1 MLRIIS
7 GLAVFAVVITIGW
20 VLGRTGALPPR
31 SDRVLT
37 RLAFFAAT
45 PALMLTTLAGAD
57 LGAVVSAR
65 ALAAIIAELLTIA
78 GAWAVHRWVL
88 GRGTADALIGAL
100 ASGYVNAANLGI
112 PVAILVVG
120 DVTPIAPILLL
131 QLIVLTPVSFAILD
145 VITGRRGQT
154 ALRRATAPLRNP
166 LLIGVATGTALNLAG
181 WDLAGIAGGSPA
193 EVLGLLGR
201 MAVPLMMLSLG
212 LSLADSQRERRMGPE
227 PLGRVTEPA
236 GPALWCA
243 VGWKLFVAPLI
254 ALAVG
259 GLMGLRGQ
267 ALLVPVT
274 TACLPTAQNIFMYAS
289 RYERATG
296 LARDTVL
303 ITTAGFAPVVLLA
316 AALLG

>member
-1 MLRIIS
+1 MLRITS
-7 GLAVFAVVITIGW
+7 GLAVFAVVIAIGW
-20 VLGRTGALPPR
+20 VLGRTSALPPR

-45 PALMLTTLAGAD
+45 PALMVTTLAGAD

-65 ALAAIIAELLTIA
+65 ALAAIIAEILTITS
-78 GAWAVHRWVL
+78 AWSLHRWVL
-88 GRGTADALIGAL
+88 GRDTASALIGAL

-120 DVTPIAPILLL
+120 DATPIAPILLL
-131 QLIVLTPVSFAILD
+131 QLLIITPVSFAILD
-145 VITGRRGQT
+145 IVTGRRCQT
-154 ALRRATAPLRNP
+154 PARRALAPLRNP
-166 LLIGVATGTALNLAG
+166 LLIGVATGTAINLAD
-181 WDLAGIAGGSPA
+181 WDLADIAGGTPA

-201 MAVPLMMLSLG
+201 MAVPLMMLALG
-212 LSLADSQRERRMGPE
+212 LSLADSRRAPRGGLVGEAP
-227 PLGRVTEPA
+227 PPA
-236 GPALWCA
+236 GPALWWA
-243 VGWKLFVAPLI
+243 VGWKLLVAPVL

-259 GLMGLRGQ
+259 ALLGLRGA

-289 RYERATG
+289 RYERAID

-303 ITTAGFAPVVLLA
+303 ITTAGFAPVVLFA

>member
-7 GLAVFAVVITIGW
+7 GLAIFAVVITIGW

-57 LGAVVSAR
+57 LDAVVSAR

-88 GRGTADALIGAL
+88 GRNPADALIGAL

-112 PVAILVVG
+112 PVALLVVG

-131 QLIVLTPVSFAILD
+131 QLIVLTPGSFAILD
-145 VITGRRGQT
+145 VITGKSGRT

-166 LLIGVATGTALNLAG
+166 LLIGVVTGTVLNLAG
-181 WDLAGIAGGSPA
+181 WEPAGIAGGSPA
-193 EVLGLLGR
+193 EVLGMLGR

-212 LSLADSQRERRMGPE
+212 LSLADSQRERRMGP
-227 PLGRVTEPA
+227 LGRVTGPA

-243 VGWKLFVAPLI
+243 VGWKLLVAPLL

-267 ALLVPVT
+267 VLLVPVT

-289 RYERATG
+289 RYERATD

-303 ITTAGFAPVVLLA
+303 LTTAGFAPVVLLA
-316 AALLG
+316 ASILG

>member
-1 MLRIIS
+1 MLRIVS
-7 GLAVFAVVITIGW
+7 GLAVFAVVITTGW
-20 VLGRTGALPPR
+20 VLGRAGALPPR

-45 PALMLTTLAGAD
+45 PALMVTTLADAD

-65 ALAAIIAELLTIA
+65 SLAAIIAELLTIA
-78 GAWAVHRWVL
+78 SAWAAHRWAL

-112 PVAILVVG
+112 PVALLVVG

-131 QLIVLTPVSFAILD
+131 QLVVLTPGSFAILD
-145 VITGRRGQT
+145 VVTGKPGRT
-154 ALRRATAPLRNP
+154 ALRRATAPLWNP
-166 LLIGVATGTALNLAG
+166 LLIGVATGTALNLAD
-181 WDLAGIAGGSPA
+181 WDLAGIAGGGLA
-193 EVLGLLGR
+193 EVLGMLGR

-212 LSLADSQRERRMGPE
+212 LSLADSQRERRVG
-227 PLGRVTEPA
+227 PLGRAA
-236 GPALWCA
+236 GPAALALWCV
-243 VGWKLFVAPLI
+243 VGWKLLVAPLL

-259 GLMGLRGQ
+259 GLMGLRGE

-289 RYERATG
+289 RYERSTE
-296 LARDTVL
+296 LARDAIL
-303 ITTAGFAPVVLLA
+303 LTTAGFAPVVLLA
-316 AALLG
+316 AAILG